1 MDDILGKTTL
11 EISRYAYDQIEG
23 RTGHILKISKNGIEI
38 GSVEYV
44 KTKECYVFTSIDTA
58 EATLLSPSLL
68 RSKNLIKQYF

>member
-1 MDDILGKTTL
+1 MDDISGEKIL
-11 EISRYAYDQIEG
+11 EGNRYTYDQVEG
-23 RTGHILKISKNGIEI
+23 HTDYILKISKDGIEI

-58 EATLLSPSLL
+58 EVTLLSPSLL